1 MDYAGFGAAIVFAT
15 FWFKGADMDKV
26 NPLYYLGPSLIV
38 SALAIFAVKQGW
50 LGVVLGQIALLVAIT
65 VIRALRDKPPES

>member
-1 MDYAGFGAAIVFAT
+1 MDYAGFGAATVFAT